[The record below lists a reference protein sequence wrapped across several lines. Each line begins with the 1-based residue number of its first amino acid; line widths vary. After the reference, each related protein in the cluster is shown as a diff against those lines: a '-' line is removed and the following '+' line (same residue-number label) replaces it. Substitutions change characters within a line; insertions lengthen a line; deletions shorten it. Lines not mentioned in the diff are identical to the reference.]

1 MSSRTNS
8 KIGIMFR
15 REHAPE
21 ALPDFAR
28 KVEEVGFDE
37 LWVVEDC
44 FYASGIA
51 SAAAALACT
60 RSMTIGLGI
69 MPAVVRNPVFA
80 AMEISTLARLY
91 PGRFLP
97 GLGHGVSEWM
107 HQIGAFPKSQ
117 LRALEEVTVTIRAL
131 LAGEQVTFIGQHV
144 QLDHAKLVHPPDQA
158 PPVLLGVI
166 GPKSLALSG
175 RVAEGTI
182 LSEYSNPAY
191 VAWAK
196 EQIAGAIGND
206 QRSDEHRLTIFVFA
220 CAASTKAEACQRL
233 RPMVAE
239 AIASG
244 GIDAKLA
251 PMGILPQARE
261 YREKGGQKYLENQ
274 MPDAWIEQLTIAG
287 TPQDWQLAIN
297 QFIELGAHSIILV
310 PMPDAGV
317 GEVEK
322 FAKHRK

>member
-1 MSSRTNS
+1 MSKARSC
-8 KIGIMFR
+8 KMGIMFR
-15 REHAPE
+15 REHRPE

-28 KVEEVGFDE
+28 RVEEIGFDE

-44 FYASGIA
+44 FYGSGIA
-51 SAAAALACT
+51 SAATALACT
-60 RSMTIGLGI
+60 KSITVGLGI

-97 GLGHGVSEWM
+97 GLGHGVAEWM
-107 HQIGAFPKSQ
+107 HQVGAFPKSQ

-131 LAGEQVTFIGQHV
+131 LAGEQVTFKGQHV
-144 QLDHAKLVHPPDQA
+144 QLEQAQLVHPPDQA
-158 PPVLLGVI
+158 PPVSLGVI
-166 GPKSLALSG
+166 GAKSLALCG
-175 RVAEGTI
+175 RVADGTI

-196 EQIAGAIGND
+196 EQLAGGMTND
-206 QRSDEHRLTIFVFA
+206 QAHRLTIFAFA
-220 CAASTKAEACQRL
+220 CAAKTKTEACQKL

-244 GIDAKLA
+244 GIDTKLA
-251 PMGILPQARE
+251 PMGILPQALE
-261 YREKGGQKYLENQ
+261 YRERGGQEYLEEQ
-274 MPDAWIEQLTIAG
+274 MPDRWIEQLTIAG
-287 TPQDWQLAIN
+287 TAQDWRLAIDT
-297 QFIELGAHSIILV
+297 FVESGAHSIVLV

-317 GEVEK
+317 DEVEK
-322 FAKHRK
+322 FAQHLR

>member
-1 MSSRTNS
+1 MSRARSSNM
-8 KIGIMFR
+8 GIMFR
-15 REHAPE
+15 REHLPE

-44 FYASGIA
+44 FYGSGIA
-51 SAAAALACT
+51 SAATALACT
-60 RSMTIGLGI
+60 NSIRVGLGI

-97 GLGHGVSEWM
+97 GLGHGVAEWM

-131 LAGEQVTFIGQHV
+131 LAGEQVTFKGQHV
-144 QLDHAKLVHPPDQA
+144 QLDQAKLVHPPDQA
-158 PPVLLGVI
+158 PPVSLGVI
-166 GPKSLALSG
+166 GSKSLALSG
-175 RVAEGTI
+175 RVADGTI

-196 EQIAGAIGND
+196 EQMASGMEND
-206 QRSDEHRLTIFVFA
+206 QARKHRLTIFAFA
-220 CAASTKAEACQRL
+220 CAAKTKSEACQKL

-244 GIDAKLA
+244 GLDTKLA
-251 PMGILPQARE
+251 PMGILPQVLE
-261 YREKGGQKYLENQ
+261 YRARGGQEYLENQ
-274 MPDAWIEQLTIAG
+274 MPDEWIEQLTVAG
-287 TPQDWQLAIN
+287 TSQDWRLAIDR
-297 QFIELGAHSIILV
+297 FVELGAHSVVLV

-317 GEVEK
+317 DEVEK
-322 FAKHRK
+322 FAQHLR